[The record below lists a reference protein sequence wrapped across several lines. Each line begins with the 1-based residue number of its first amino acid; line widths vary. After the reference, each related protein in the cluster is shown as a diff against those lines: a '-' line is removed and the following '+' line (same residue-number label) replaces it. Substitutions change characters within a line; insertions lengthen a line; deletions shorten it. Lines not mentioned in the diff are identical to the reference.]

1 MRPLGKSLTSTN
13 AIRWCLAA
21 VHAENPIPAGTSR
34 IGAAQ
39 HRAWH
44 TLSGLGGGQQL
55 GDQGLD
61 AVCDVV
67 ADHAHNVEGLA
78 GGIG

>member
-34 IGAAQ
+34 IGAAPSVA
-39 HRAWH
+39 HAIWSWR
-44 TLSGLGGGQQL
+44 GQQL